1 MADCAD
7 LLQAKNSSPPPLAY
21 QSAPWYLRVPFTMA
35 NPPLPTGTMDDAKL
49 IPHANASWLSVLTF
63 DWMTPILNLGYAR
76 PLETVDLWRL
86 PDSYSAEVYADR
98 ILESF
103 QRRHEAAEEYNARL
117 ASGEIKPGWGRKIW
131 WKLRG
136 NAEKREKHGEK
147 RYFWLA
153 GLLKVIADTAQITSP
168 LVVKAIIRF
177 ATESYVSH
185 KVNPSAH
192 TPSVGRGI
200 GLSFTLFI
208 MQVISSLGLNHSFHR
223 SLATGLLLRA
233 GLITAI
239 YRRSLRFT
247 TRARSN
253 LPSGKIVNHISTDV
267 SRIDFCYVGDEEA
280 VSPSEASMRWT
291 DKRAKLLQEL
301 LSTMRVIKFFAWEI
315 PFLER
320 INEYRTN
327 ELRYIRNLLVFR
339 ASTYAMAF
347 SLPVLSAVFSF
358 VAYSLSGHKLQPD
371 IVFTSLS
378 LFQLLRIP
386 LMVLPMSLG
395 GIADASN
402 AISRLHDVFTAEL
415 LTETNRIDPDLL
427 VAVRVSG
434 ASFTWD
440 GAPPSDD
447 DKVGKKKKAGPPGD
461 NRPGHG
467 KEPEAKDG
475 EEEGKASEEAVFK
488 LQKVDFEVPRGQLCA
503 IVGPVGSGKSSLLQG
518 LLGEMRCTEGVVTF
532 GGTTSYA
539 PQTAWIQSASI
550 RDNILFGREF
560 DEERYW
566 KVVHDA
572 GLMADLD
579 MLPQGDL
586 TEVGEKGI
594 SLSGGQKQRVNI
606 ARTLYCSSDI
616 VCLDDPFSALDAHV
630 GKHVF
635 ENAVLGSLAKKTRLL
650 VTHALHFLPRCDYII
665 TMLDGRIAERGTYE
679 ELMAKNGA
687 FAKFVAEFGGKEGES
702 KEDSGEITV
711 VEGDEDETA
720 ALAEKKR
727 KEMSAGPSLMQP
739 EERAVGAV
747 DGRVYAGYLRAA
759 HGFIFVPLL
768 LLVLLFVQGSQ
779 VMSTYWL
786 VYWQERKWPY
796 PQGFYM
802 GVYAG
807 LGFMQAATLFSLGV
821 VFALMTFYSSVRL
834 HRGAIE
840 RIMQAPMSFFDTTP
854 LGRIMNRF
862 SKDIDT
868 LDNQLSEALR
878 FCFITLTQIIGAV
891 ILLAIL
897 LPWFLLPVFFITA
910 VYWFTGLFYRSS
922 ARELKRL
929 EAILRSTLYSHFS
942 ESLFGLATI
951 RAFGESE
958 RFLSENT
965 DRMDKENRAYW
976 LTITNQRWL
985 SIRLDFLGA
994 LLTLSV
1000 ALLTVG
1006 SRSSISPSQTGVSLS
1021 YILLVQQSFSWLV
1034 RQTAEVENNMNSV
1047 ERVLHYANELEQEA
1061 PHFIEA
1067 TKPLPEWPSRGEIK
1081 FKDVVMSYRPGLP
1094 PVLKG
1099 LSLNVKEGEHVGI
1112 VGRTGAGKS
1121 TIMATLYRLVELTS
1135 GTITIDDVDISTL
1148 GLSELRSKIAIIPQD
1163 PTLFSGTLRSN
1174 LDPFGLYEDARL
1186 WDALKRAQ
1194 LVATNEIKSDKEKPS
1209 VEDDDAEP
1217 GVSTSQEKG
1226 VMQRFTLDTPIDDGG
1241 TNISVGQRS
1250 LVSLARALVKD
1261 SKIVLLDEATASV
1274 DYETDT
1280 KIQDTIASEFSDRTL
1295 LCIAHRIKTIIGY
1308 DRICVMDAGQIAE
1321 LDTPLNLFN
1330 QPNSIFR
1337 SMCDRSGIIIDDV
1350 RIARKEWAML
1360 RRLDCFMTEE

>member
-1 MADCAD
+1 
-7 LLQAKNSSPPPLAY
+7 
-21 QSAPWYLRVPFTMA
+21 MA

-49 IPHANASWLSVLTF
+49 IPQANASWFSALTF
-63 DWMTPILNLGYAR
+63 DWITPILNLGYSR

-86 PDSYSAEVYADR
+86 PDSYGAEVYADR

-103 QRRHEAAEEYNARL
+103 QRRHEAAENTMPIWPAVKLSLGGGGRFGGN
-117 ASGEIKPGWGRKIW
+117 SGEMRR
-131 WKLRG
+131 RG
-136 NAEKREKHGEK
+136 KGHGEK
-147 RYFWLA
+147 R
-153 GLLKVIADTAQITSP
+153 LLKVIADTAQITSP

-192 TPSVGRGI
+192 TPPVGRGI

-208 MQVISSLGLNHSFHR
+208 MQVISSLCLNHSFHR
-223 SLATGLLLRA
+223 SFATGLLLRA

-267 SRIDFCYVGDEEA
+267 SRIDFCCGFFHMSWTA
-280 VSPSEASMRWT
+280 PIQLAICLALLLANLGVSSLAGFGFFILATPIQTLVMKKLLVLRKASMRWT

-327 ELRYIRNLLVFR
+327 ELRYIRNLLIFR
-339 ASTYAMAF
+339 ASTYAIAF

-358 VAYSLSGHKLQPD
+358 VAYSLSGHRLQPD

-378 LFQLLRIP
+378 LFQLLRLP

-440 GAPPSDD
+440 GAPPSSD
-447 DKVGKKKKAGPPGD
+447 GKAGKKKAGLPSGD
-461 NRPGHG
+461 NRACHG
-467 KEPEAKDG
+467 KESEAKDG
-475 EEEGKASEEAVFK
+475 EKKRKALEEAVFK
-488 LQKVDFEVPRGQLCA
+488 LRSVDFEIPRGQLCA

-550 RDNILFGREF
+550 RNNILFGREF

-579 MLPQGDL
+579 ILPQGDL
-586 TEVGEKGI
+586 MEVGEKGI
-594 SLSGGQKQRVNI
+594 SLSVGQKQRVNI

-616 VCLDDPFSALDAHV
+616 VCLDDPFSALDVHV

-679 ELMAKNGA
+679 ELMAKNGT

-702 KEDSGEITV
+702 KEDRGEITV
-711 VEGDEDETA
+711 DEGDETA
-720 ALAEKKR
+720 ALAKKR
-727 KEMSAGPSLMQP
+727 KEINAGPSLMQP

-747 DGRVYAGYLRAA
+747 GRRVYAGYLRAA
-759 HGFIFVPLL
+759 HGVIFVPLL
-768 LLVLLFVQGSQ
+768 FLVLLFVQGSQ
-779 VMSTYWL
+779 VMSTYW
-786 VYWQERKWPY
+786 KWPY

-834 HRGAIE
+834 HQGAIE

-854 LGRIMNRF
+854 LGRIMNRL

-868 LDNQLSEALR
+868 LDNQLSGALR
-878 FCFITLTQIIGAV
+878 FFFITLTQIIGAV
-891 ILLAIL
+891 VLLAIL
-897 LPWFLLPVFFITA
+897 LPWFLLPVFFITT

-922 ARELKRL
+922 ARELKARKL
-929 EAILRSTLYSHFS
+929 LDHA
-942 ESLFGLATI
+942 ESVSLTGTDFLFGLATI

-965 DRMDKENRAYW
+965 DRMDKENRAHW

-994 LLTLSV
+994 LLTLNV

-1006 SRSSISPSQTGVSLS
+1006 SRLSLSPSQTGVSLS

-1034 RQTAEVENNMNSV
+1034 RQMTEVENNLNSV
-1047 ERVLHYANELEQEA
+1047 ER
-1061 PHFIEA
+1061 
-1067 TKPLPEWPSRGEIK
+1067 PLPEWPSRGEIE

-1099 LSLNVKEGEHVGI
+1099 LSLNVKSGEHVGI

-1163 PTLFSGTLRSN
+1163 PNLFSGTLRSN

-1217 GVSTSQEKG
+1217 GVSTCQEKG
-1226 VMQRFTLDTPIDDGG
+1226 VMQRFTLDTPIDDEG

-1295 LCIAHRIKTIIGY
+1295 LCIAHRIKFVY
-1308 DRICVMDAGQIAE
+1308 R
-1321 LDTPLNLFN
+1321 LSFSLPPLSPVVQL
-1330 QPNSIFR
+1330 P
-1337 SMCDRSGIIIDDV
+1337 V
-1350 RIARKEWAML
+1350 
-1360 RRLDCFMTEE
+1360 